1 MEEERRK
8 VKETQVKA
16 SRVRR
21 ASARRERWRE
31 QKWGT
36 CENFI
41 GAIKEGDAF
50 SQNAVNFPEKMDEEE
65 SGEKIF
71 SGRVEG
77 GGLAVGEVESGEE
90 MRSEQS

>member
-1 MEEERRK
+1 M
-8 VKETQVKA
+8 KA

-41 GAIKEGDAF
+41 GAIKEGDTF

-77 GGLAVGEVESGEE
+77 GGLGVGEVESGEE